1 MKLLPSPATY
11 LAVPTWR
18 RLFISIGLAL
28 VLLSSPMANAIEF
41 ILDDGAADA
50 SVGVQTDADLI
61 ALNSFPVAGPS
72 VTINS
77 ISVAFG
83 SVSNGTPFQGI
94 LWSDPDGDGVP
105 TDALMLTTASGLV
118 ANAGTDTF
126 VKLNI
131 APTLVTTDYFFV
143 GFMLTEL
150 GDAVPGALDLTPPN
164 FPDRSFVTAAA
175 PGTGNIFDLTAN
187 GTVPLTSLDD
197 AQVEGNWLIRASGSF
212 AAVVPE
218 TASSIALFSLGLFC
232 LLAARVGCRAVK
244 VRGQQ

>member
-11 LAVPTWR
+11 LAVPAWR
-18 RLFISIGLAL
+18 RLFIPVGLVF
-28 VLLSSPMANAIEF
+28 VLLSSPMANAIEYV
-41 ILDDGAADA
+41 LDDGTADA

-61 ALNSFPVAGPS
+61 ALNSFPVAGPG

-83 SVSNGTPFQGI
+83 SASNGTPFQAI
-94 LWSDPDGDGVP
+94 LWSDPNGDGVP
-105 TDALMLTTASGLV
+105 TDALMLTTVNGLV

-126 VKLNI
+126 VTLNI
-131 APTLVTTDYFFV
+131 APTLVTTNYFFV

-197 AQVEGNWLIRASGSF
+197 AQVEGNWLIRASGSITN
-212 AAVVPE
+212 AVPE
-218 TASSIALFSLGLFC
+218 TGSSILLFGVSLFC
-232 LLAARVGCRAVK
+232 LAAARFGCRAVK
-244 VRGQQ
+244 IRGQ